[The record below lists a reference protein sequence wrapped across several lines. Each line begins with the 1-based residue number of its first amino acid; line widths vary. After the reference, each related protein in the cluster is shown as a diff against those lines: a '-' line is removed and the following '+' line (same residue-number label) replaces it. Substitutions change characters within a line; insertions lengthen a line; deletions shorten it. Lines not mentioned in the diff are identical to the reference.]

1 MAWLPVL
8 AALVGAGVLAGILAG
23 LLGVGGGIV
32 IVPVLFLVFQSLE
45 LSPASAM
52 LIATSTSLL
61 TIVPTSIASARAHHA
76 RGNVDLALFRAWL
89 PAMVGG
95 VVLGA
100 VTASRA
106 DGLLLTGVFGVVAV
120 AIALN
125 NLFRANAP
133 PLRSTLPA
141 RPWQWLI
148 AAVIGGVSVM
158 MGIGGGTLGVTAMTA
173 FNVVAHRAVGTAAL
187 FGLVIA
193 LPGALL
199 MLVLPATPADA
210 PVGTVG
216 AVNLPGFAAIVPMT
230 MLFAPVGVKI
240 GSHLSGVTLKRIFS
254 VFLFVVGG
262 RMLWQLAGP
271 LVGALFVSGG

>member
-1 MAWLPVL
+1 MSALIEWFPVL
-8 AALVGAGVLAGILAG
+8 AALVGAGILAGILAG

-32 IVPVLFLVFQSLE
+32 IVPVLFLVFQSLDI
-45 LSPASAM
+45 SPASAM

-89 PAMVGG
+89 PAMVAG
-95 VVLGA
+95 VVLGSI
-100 VTASRA
+100 TASRVN
-106 DGLLLTGVFGVVAV
+106 GLLLTGVFGVVAV

-125 NLFRANAP
+125 NIFRPKAP
-133 PLRSTLPA
+133 PLRDGLPA

-148 AAVIGGVSVM
+148 AAVIGGISVM

-199 MLVLPATPADA
+199 MLLLPETPADA
-210 PVGTVG
+210 PAGTVG
-216 AVNLPGFAAIVPMT
+216 AVNLPGFLAIVPMT
-230 MLFAPVGVKI
+230 MLFAPLGVKI
-240 GSHLSGVTLKRIFS
+240 GSGLSGVTLKKIFS
-254 VFLFVVGG
+254 AFLLVVGG

-271 LVGALFVSGG
+271 LLGTPS